1 MRLGTAA
8 LKVSR
13 VPDAIVAGRYLWQPW
28 NALKISENNL
38 PEKILTLATKCKRGR
53 EERVLEFAIAK
64 LLICKDQLITLH
76 V

>member
-13 VPDAIVAGRYLWQPW
+13 VPDAIVAGRYPWQPW

-53 EERVLEFAIAK
+53 EGRVLEFAMIRNS
-64 LLICKDQLITLH
+64 
-76 V
+76 

>member
-8 LKVSR
+8 LKVIR
-13 VPDAIVAGRYLWQPW
+13 VPDAIVAGRYPWQPW

-53 EERVLEFAIAK
+53 EERVLEFAMIRNS
-64 LLICKDQLITLH
+64 
-76 V
+76 

>member
-13 VPDAIVAGRYLWQPW
+13 VPDAIVAGRYPWQPW

-38 PEKILTLATKCKRGR
+38 PETILTLATKCKRGR
-53 EERVLEFAIAK
+53 EARVLEFAM
-64 LLICKDQLITLH
+64 ICNS
-76 V
+76 

>member
-1 MRLGTAA
+1 MSFGTGA

-13 VPDAIVAGRYLWQPW
+13 VPDAILAGRYPWQPW

-53 EERVLEFAIAK
+53 GERVLEFAMIRNS
-64 LLICKDQLITLH
+64 
-76 V
+76 

>member
-13 VPDAIVAGRYLWQPW
+13 VPDAVVAGRYPWQPW

-53 EERVLEFAIAK
+53 EERVLEFAM
-64 LLICKDQLITLH
+64 ICNS
-76 V
+76 